1 MRILS
6 FLALLSVASAQTIT
20 QPSAS
25 AINADF
31 KLNVRV
37 ATTANIT
44 IATALNAG
52 DTIDGVTLAAGDRV
66 LVKNQSTA
74 SQNGIYIAGAT
85 PARASDADAWAELPG
100 AFVAV
105 GSGGSTTANKI
116 YLCTATPTGTLG
128 STSITWAEKG
138 AAGAGTGDALVADS
152 LAQFAATTSSQLAGV
167 ISDEEG
173 SGKAIFATGVSEGG
187 NEAADAG
194 KLLKFQAGGD
204 IQGTT
209 VKATDTAGYMYFT
222 SQGEFAYKLAAW
234 TNPAGINW
242 PPDIGDGQSGNIA
255 SREWAATQYAP
266 LTSPAIATSITTGST
281 TFALLNTTAT
291 TVNAFG
297 AATTL
302 NVGASAATV
311 LNLGGAATA
320 AQLRFL
326 EPSGSGTNYMG
337 FKAQAMAAN
346 VTYTLPAA
354 DGSSG
359 QVLSTDGAGVLS
371 WAAGGSGTPGG
382 STTQLQY
389 NNAGAFGGISG
400 ATTNGTALTVTSG
413 NLIATSPKF
422 TTQICDTNGN
432 PWIVQTATGSA
443 AYGLQVTNAAAGGTV
458 ALASQTPTQA
468 AAGIAG
474 TPLSISASNG
484 VAGNVTAGAVAGG
497 SISLTAGNAAY
508 LTSGSAN
515 GGSISLTAGTR
526 TTATGGSDGSI
537 SLNGANGG
545 ALIGIT
551 GTNPNVTGSA
561 IAINAGSGPTGGAIA
576 ITGGIG
582 TTAGSTTGNVAISSS
597 GGYAT
602 SGTVSLATG
611 TPAAQSV
618 STYASGPVTVTTG
631 AGGALSA
638 ASGTAGASGAVTVT
652 MGAGGAES
660 GNTSGTGGAGGTFT
674 VSGGTGGAATG
685 SGGTHTGGAGSA
697 IAITSGAG
705 GAATSASGTRTGGNS
720 GTVTIGTGNGGNG
733 TTTNGSSAALT
744 LATGTAGA
752 GAGAAGTV
760 GSIVLSPGGTAG
772 LTVSA
777 TSGIVL
783 PKTISGATG
792 NQTIDKASGA
802 VLFANGSGTAIT
814 VTSSLVTA
822 NSVILATVASNDATL
837 KSVAVVAGSGSFV
850 IYPNAAPTTADCRVN
865 FLITN

>member
-1 MRILS
+1 MTNCICAELPAKRSFSISTDMRFFLFLS
-6 FLALLSVASAQTIT
+6 LLSVASAQTIT

-85 PARASDADAWAELPG
+85 PARASDADAWSEIPG
-100 AFVAV
+100 AFVSV
-105 GSGGSTTANKI
+105 GSEGSTTANKI

-167 ISDEEG
+167 LSDEEG
-173 SGKAIFATGVSEGG
+173 SGKAIFGTGVSEGG

-359 QVLSTDGAGVLS
+359 QVLKTDGAGTLS
-371 WAAGGSGTPGG
+371 WVTAGSGSGTKTIARFFPRDNEPPATNFATLDTRN
-382 STTQLQY
+382 SHPCLDFDTTTQES
-389 NNAGAFGGISG
+389 AIFRGIIPEGS
-400 ATTNGTALTVTSG
+400 VMTSG
-413 NLIATSPKF
+413 VTVCVQWAATS
-422 TTQICDTNGN
+422 
-432 PWIVQTATGSA
+432 
-443 AYGLQVTNAAAGGTV
+443 
-458 ALASQTPTQA
+458 
-468 AAGIAG
+468 
-474 TPLSISASNG
+474 
-484 VAGNVTAGAVAGG
+484 
-497 SISLTAGNAAY
+497 
-508 LTSGSAN
+508 
-515 GGSISLTAGTR
+515 
-526 TTATGGSDGSI
+526 
-537 SLNGANGG
+537 
-545 ALIGIT
+545 
-551 GTNPNVTGSA
+551 
-561 IAINAGSGPTGGAIA
+561 
-576 ITGGIG
+576 
-582 TTAGSTTGNVAISSS
+582 
-597 GGYAT
+597 AT
-602 SGTVSLATG
+602 SGTIGWDVAFERI
-611 TPAAQSV
+611 
-618 STYASGPVTVTTG
+618 ASGGIDIDSDSFGTAQTVTAT
-631 AGGALSA
+631 
-638 ASGTAGASGAVTVT
+638 
-652 MGAGGAES
+652 
-660 GNTSGTGGAGGTFT
+660 T
-674 VSGGTGGAATG
+674 VSG
-685 SGGTHTGGAGSA
+685 
-697 IAITSGAG
+697 
-705 GAATSASGTRTGGNS
+705 
-720 GTVTIGTGNGGNG
+720 
-733 TTTNGSSAALT
+733 
-744 LATGTAGA
+744 
-752 GAGAAGTV
+752 
-760 GSIVLSPGGTAG
+760 
-772 LTVSA
+772 
-777 TSGIVL
+777 TSGITTLTSVNFSQAQL
-783 PKTISGATG
+783 PSSLAAGEMYRVRIRRDVATD
-792 NQTIDKASGA
+792 TASGDEELLG
-802 VLFANGSGTAIT
+802 VEIKLQ
-814 VTSSLVTA
+814 
-822 NSVILATVASNDATL
+822 
-837 KSVAVVAGSGSFV
+837 
-850 IYPNAAPTTADCRVN
+850 
-865 FLITN
+865 